1 MGKRYLLFKLNRD
14 DKLNLKFMETHD
26 VRIFNIKPWR
36 LSIFW
41 GCKQENFHE
50 KFFRFYISIL
60 TFGKQKYIM

>member
-41 GCKQENFHE
+41 GVQAG
-50 KFFRFYISIL
+50 KFS
-60 TFGKQKYIM
+60 